1 MNIHQYDLTP
11 ICVPVKVVHI
21 SQGRVPLALRGTQEP
36 PIAGEAAEVVVSDG
50 LEEVTRGQVPHLY
63 TGGDAC
69 GQEVGWVEQHC
80 CVEPSIVL
88 FVKNAKR
95 HLLTF
100 SLPEPIFLMKP
111 FDSISQTSSALLVP
125 AKCNIVFS

>member
-11 ICVPVKVVHI
+11 VCVPVEVVHI

-80 CVEPSIVL
+80 CVEPSIIL

-95 HLLTF
+95 H
-100 SLPEPIFLMKP
+100 I
-111 FDSISQTSSALLVP
+111 
-125 AKCNIVFS
+125 

>member
-11 ICVPVKVVHI
+11 VCVPVEVVHI
-21 SQGRVPLALRGTQEP
+21 SQGRVPLTLRGTQEP

-69 GQEVGWVEQHC
+69 GQEVGWVEHHC
-80 CVEPSIVL
+80 CVEPSIIL
-88 FVKNAKR
+88 FVRNAKR
-95 HLLTF
+95 H
-100 SLPEPIFLMKP
+100 I
-111 FDSISQTSSALLVP
+111 
-125 AKCNIVFS
+125 